1 MLKTLKAS
9 SLLQAVFVCLLIA
22 ALCFG
27 MILLS
32 SYNSLFQ
39 KRTLQKT
46 QLQLTN
52 DSALQLILAKIPEIE
67 DGSINTNVFAD
78 HITTNTK
85 VYDWG
90 FYKVACVKTYH
101 KRDTIQKSIF
111 IGEAVKP
118 TTALYISNY
127 DKILNV
133 AGNVNIT
140 GAIHIPKGIL
150 EKRNI
155 HGERTNV
162 TIKGVQKTSEDKL
175 PRLRKINTNIIPE
188 SVSLLTMEAI
198 GKENTYVRTFDKS
211 TQVITTNDLS
221 FLEGKTIKGNIIF
234 KSNGTLTLKRNMKLE
249 DVIIKAKKVVVEKGF
264 SGNIQIIASTAVI
277 IEDHVQLKYPSSI
290 LIHQPKDSAKIVIG
304 KESVLIGGIILSNSN
319 HKTAL
324 KSKVSIDTKA
334 TIIGTVYCYGALELK
349 GNVYGSVYADKLYTK
364 TNEATYTNL
373 LMDAKIDISK
383 LPENFIGIPLFNTD
397 KKYVNIYEPVKEL

>member
-22 ALCFG
+22 TLCFG

-39 KRTLQKT
+39 KKALQKT

-52 DSALQLILAKIPEIE
+52 DSALQLILSKIPEIE
-67 DGSINTNVFAD
+67 NGSIKTNVFAD

-85 VYDWG
+85 IYDWG
-90 FYKVACVKTYH
+90 FYKVACAKTYH
-101 KRDTIQKSIF
+101 KRDTVQKSIL
-111 IGEAVKP
+111 IGEAIKP
-118 TTALYISNY
+118 TTALYVSNY

-133 AGNVNIT
+133 AGNINIT
-140 GAIHIPKGIL
+140 GTIHVPKGML
-150 EKRNI
+150 EKRNMY
-155 HGERTNV
+155 GERTNV
-162 TIKGVQKTSEDKL
+162 TIKGIQKTSEDRL
-175 PRLRKINTNIIPE
+175 PRLRKININIIPE
-188 SVSLLTMEAI
+188 SASMLTIEAI

-211 TQVITTNDLS
+211 TQVITTNELS

-234 KSNGTLTLKRNMKLE
+234 KSNGTLTLKRSMKLE
-249 DVIIKAKKVVVEKGF
+249 DVIIKAKKVVVEEGF
-264 SGNIQIIASTAVI
+264 SGNVQIIASTAVI

-290 LIHQPKDSAKIVIG
+290 LIQQPKDSAKVVIG
-304 KESVLIGGIILSNSN
+304 KESVLIGGIILNNSN

-324 KSKVSIDTKA
+324 KSKVSIDNKA
-334 TIIGTVYCYGALELK
+334 TVVGTIYCYGALELK
-349 GNVYGSVYADKLYTK
+349 GNVYGSVYADRLYTK

-373 LMDAKIDISK
+373 LMDTEIDTSK
-383 LPENFIGIPLFNTD
+383 LPENFIGIPLFDTD
-397 KKYVNIYEPVKEL
+397 KRHATIYETVKEL